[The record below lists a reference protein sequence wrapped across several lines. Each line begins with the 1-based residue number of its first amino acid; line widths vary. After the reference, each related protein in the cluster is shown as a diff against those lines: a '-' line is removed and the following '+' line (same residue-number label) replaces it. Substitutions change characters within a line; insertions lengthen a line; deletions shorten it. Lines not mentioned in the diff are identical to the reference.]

1 MDFFMSRTFLPYPP
15 SDLLVIFCR
24 KLKRIFE
31 KIIEVDQA
39 GLELQVIDV
48 HCEMKFLLYKHF

>member
-1 MDFFMSRTFLPYPP
+1 MSRTFLPYPP